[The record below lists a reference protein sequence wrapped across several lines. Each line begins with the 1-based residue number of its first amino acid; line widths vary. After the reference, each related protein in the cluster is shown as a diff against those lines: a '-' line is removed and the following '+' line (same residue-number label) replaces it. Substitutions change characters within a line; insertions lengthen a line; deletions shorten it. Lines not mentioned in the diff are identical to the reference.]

1 MYTPYDGV
9 SDLATWFWI
18 SFWIGVICGC
28 LLWGVF
34 GALLAERKGE
44 PLGKWYVICA
54 LTGVF
59 GLSVLACKPRRRHAG
74 RAGIAPV
81 PEDVGV
87 THDEVSLLSTDLRYK
102 QDDGPADRQRIV
114 ARIEMTNYGASPVP
128 YNARHFV
135 LVSMSDQQRYV
146 ASRLLQDG
154 QPFCGV
160 MQPAET
166 VCGDLVF
173 HAPADDKGY
182 ALRWEPRASVSVG
195 VPFFFG
201 SSDTETTSPCAR
213 PGVAY

>member
-1 MYTPYDGV
+1 MYTPNYGA

-18 SFWIGVICGC
+18 GFWIGVIGGC

-54 LTGVF
+54 LTGVV
-59 GLSVLACKPRRRHAG
+59 GLSVLACTPRRHAG
-74 RAGIAPV
+74 QAAIAPV
-81 PEDVGV
+81 PDDLGV
-87 THDEVSLLSTDLRYK
+87 THDEVSLLSTDLQYK
-102 QDDGPADRQRIV
+102 QDDGLANRERIM
-114 ARIEMTNYGASPVP
+114 ARIEMTNYGAAPVP

-146 ASRLLQDG
+146 ASRLLEDG

-166 VCGDLVF
+166 VCGELVF
-173 HAPADDKGY
+173 HAPADDKGH
-182 ALRWEPRASVSVG
+182 ALRWEPQASVSVG
-195 VPFFFG
+195 VPFYFW
-201 SSDTETTSPCAR
+201 SSDTVTTTSRAR
-213 PGVAY
+213 LDVAY